1 MPRKQLEQQH
11 PKGPHVGAFVGCFA
25 SARLRAEVINCPYD
39 DATLGELR
47 DVRQMSDAEVM
58 TTSIVSALFFS
69 GNMEKSR
76 IFLQEHGYI
85 PKMLAK
91 SRFNRRQ
98 HKIAELFLVVFELLA
113 DFWKQ
118 LNEESVYIMDS
129 FPIAACDNYRIPR
142 CHLYQGEGW
151 RGYQASKK
159 RYFYGL
165 KIHLMVTEQG
175 QPVEFFLT
183 PGSWSDTRALKM
195 YRFDL
200 PEGSLLTGDKA
211 YTDYDFED
219 LLQEAL
225 VELQPLRKKNS
236 KRPIPPWFQYLLA
249 CYRKVIETTGSLLE
263 RLFPKHIHA
272 VTSQGFELKLALF
285 VLATSFNFFKVAT

>member
-1 MPRKQLEQQH
+1 MDTQIVAIYCICDDILKGLKHSEDKQ
-11 PKGPHVGAFVGCFA
+11 
-25 SARLRAEVINCPYD
+25 
-39 DATLGELR
+39 
-47 DVRQMSDAEVM
+47 RQMSDAEVM
-58 TTSIVSALFFS
+58 TTSIVAALFFS

-76 IFLQEHGYI
+76 VFLQEHGYI

-98 HKIAELFLVVFELLA
+98 HKIAELFLVVFELLGEV
-113 DFWKQ
+113 WKQ

-129 FPIAACDNYRIPR
+129 FPMAACDNYRIPHA
-142 CHLYQGEGW
+142 HLYRGEAW

-165 KIHLMVTEQG
+165 KIHLMVTEHG

-195 YRFDL
+195 YHLDL
-200 PEGSLLTGDKA
+200 PTGALLTGDKA
-211 YTDYDFED
+211 YTDYAFED
-219 LLQEAL
+219 LLQEAQL
-225 VELQPLRKKNS
+225 KLQPLRKKNS
-236 KRPIPPWFQYLLA
+236 KRPVPAWIQYLLA
-249 CYRKVIETTGSLLE
+249 CYRKVIETTGSLMEQL
-263 RLFPKHIHA
+263 LPKHIHA